1 VYDAPVALPTTPE
14 AADVPSRTTAPR
26 CAELSWFFPAHNE
39 AQNIE
44 PLVEEAL
51 RELPRLADRFEIICV
66 DDGSRDGTGAIADR
80 LATEHPD
87 VVRVVHH
94 PVNRGYGAALRS
106 GFGAARYPLVCFTDG
121 DRQFR
126 IADLGLLL
134 DRMSR
139 PVEAGGGDDAA
150 RPDVVVG
157 YRIKRAD
164 PAIRLAYA
172 RTYRACLRLFFRLRL
187 RDVDCA
193 CKLFRREALE
203 GIRLASGGAF
213 LSAELLIKLRAT
225 DRSVVEV
232 GVPHHPR
239 PAGRASGADP
249 RVVLRAVRDFWRL
262 RIALWL
268 RRDEA
273 LATGQPA
280 LGSNET

>member
-1 VYDAPVALPTTPE
+1 VYDAPVALPETLVAAGAPSGTP
-14 AADVPSRTTAPR
+14 APR
-26 CAELSWFFPAHNE
+26 CPELSWFFPAHDE

-51 RELPRLADRFEIICV
+51 RELPRLAERFEIICV

-80 LATEHPD
+80 LAAEHPG

-134 DRMSR
+134 DRMRS
-139 PVEAGGGDDAA
+139 PVDPRGDATA
-150 RPDVVVG
+150 PRPDVVVG

-172 RTYRACLRLFFRLRL
+172 RTYRACLRLFYGLRL

-203 GIRLASGGAF
+203 GIRLESGGAF

-225 DRSVVEV
+225 RRSVVEV

-249 RVVLRAVRDFWRL
+249 RVVMRAVRDFWRL
-262 RIALWL
+262 RIALWA
-268 RRDEA
+268 RRDQA
-273 LATGQPA
+273 LSTGEPA
-280 LGSNET
+280 LETAEG